1 MKNFIFLMV
10 GALLIAS
17 CGYKEGVIQ
26 KSDRSF
32 LKFTGN
38 IGNASVHI
46 DGGEPFVLKKY
57 VINPQGEKEKV
68 YHDNKLYQ
76 VTTGKHTVKVYRGN
90 NLIVKRILIL
100 DNNVIKEVYIP

>member
-1 MKNFIFLMV
+1 MV

-38 IGNASVHI
+38 VRNASVYI
-46 DGGEPFVLKKY
+46 DEGEPFVLEKY
-57 VINPQGEKEKV
+57 VINSDGEQERAR
-68 YHDNKLYQ
+68 YDNKLYQ
-76 VTTGKHTVKVYRGN
+76 VTPGKHTVKVYRDN
-90 NLIVKRILIL
+90 NLVVKRILIL